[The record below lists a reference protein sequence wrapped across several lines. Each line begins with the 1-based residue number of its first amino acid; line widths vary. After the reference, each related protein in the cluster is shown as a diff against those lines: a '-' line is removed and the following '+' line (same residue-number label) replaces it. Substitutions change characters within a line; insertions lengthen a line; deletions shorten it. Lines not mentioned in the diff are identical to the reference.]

1 MKHKLLLLPLL
12 LLVITG
18 CKNNKTFET
27 LTCTYE
33 NNIEG
38 AKYKTTITADVNS
51 DGIIINAVSSMNFE
65 DKSLADEM
73 CENFEAVSDAKNVT
87 CKDKNIT
94 IKKYHKSLSG
104 DKELTKETFLEYMDN
119 KNYSCK

>member
-1 MKHKLLLLPLL
+1 
-12 LLVITG
+12 
-18 CKNNKTFET
+18 
-27 LTCTYE
+27 
-33 NNIEG
+33 
-38 AKYKTTITADVNS
+38 
-51 DGIIINAVSSMNFE
+51 MNFE

-94 IKKYHKSLSG
+94 IKKYHKSLCG